1 MTMRTAAG
9 QARELARQCRYLRVA
24 VALWRFAEVHSP
36 RWLRRLLAVCFVIP
50 GCLDELAAGAVVLVI
65 VLWPVLRSQAS
76 RRELA
81 ASVQKAW
88 RN

>member
-24 VALWRFAEVHSP
+24 VALWRFARAHSP
-36 RWLRRLLAVCFVIP
+36 KWLLPVLAVCAFIP
-50 GCLDELAAGAVVLVI
+50 GPFDEAAVLVI

-76 RRELA
+76 RRELGE
-81 ASVQKAW
+81 SVRKAW